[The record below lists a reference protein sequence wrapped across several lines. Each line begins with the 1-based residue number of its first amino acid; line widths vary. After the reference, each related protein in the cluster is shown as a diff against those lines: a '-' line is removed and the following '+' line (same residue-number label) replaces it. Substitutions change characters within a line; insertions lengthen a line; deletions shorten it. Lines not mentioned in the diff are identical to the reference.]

1 MTKTKIRP
9 ADAADAPVV
18 AQLGART
25 FAAAFGHLYSPE
37 DLAAFIKETHAV
49 TKVAGELADPA
60 MAAWLAEC
68 DGTAV
73 GYALAGPCALPHPE
87 VTPACGELKRIYV
100 EAGQQGGGVGA
111 RLMDAAL
118 AWLERDGPRRLW
130 IGVWSENLGAQRLY
144 ERAGFRKVG
153 EYGFRVGQSVDHEFI
168 LSRG

>member
-1 MTKTKIRP
+1 MTKTTIRT

-18 AQLGART
+18 AELGART

-37 DLAAFIKETHAV
+37 DLDTFLNETQAV
-49 TKVAGELADPA
+49 EKVAGELADPA
-60 MAAWLAEC
+60 MAAWLAER
-68 DGTAV
+68 DGAAV
-73 GYALAGPCALPHPE
+73 GYALAGPCGLPHPE

-100 EAGQQGGGVGA
+100 DAGVQGGGVGS
-111 RLMDAAL
+111 LLLDAAL

-130 IGVWSENLGAQRLY
+130 LGVWSENLGAQRLY